1 MADQKLQIQMSTS
14 IPNEYA
20 QNTEGMVVMNSISFN
35 NLEDWNADPAKVTC
49 KTTIGNQY
57 NGEVKQY
64 DKDTDLKT
72 MSPLG
77 DTTKELSRENSVFA
91 KAEDPSKYTTYSD
104 DTQSYANCTIEMTVT
119 EENRESLAG
128 IFDYVYEIEYG
139 VKLLESATDATG
151 IDITDSKFEAYLPS
165 TTYDDSFDDVTEE
178 A

>member
-1 MADQKLQIQMSTS
+1 MSTS

-20 QNTEGMVVMNSISFN
+20 QNTEGMVIMNSISFS

-49 KTTIGNQY
+49 KTTIGNEY

-72 MSPLG
+72 MSALG

-91 KAEDPSKYTTYSD
+91 KADDPSKYTTYSD

-139 VKLLESATDATG
+139 VKLLESATDETG
-151 IDITDSKFEAYLPS
+151 IDITDSMFEAYLPS